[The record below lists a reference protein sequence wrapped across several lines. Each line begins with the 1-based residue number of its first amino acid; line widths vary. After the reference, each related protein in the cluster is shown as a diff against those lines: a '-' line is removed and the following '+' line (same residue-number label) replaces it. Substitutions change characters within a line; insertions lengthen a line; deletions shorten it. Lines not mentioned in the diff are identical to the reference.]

1 MGLICQW
8 VGLVRDRIEFH
19 RKVIILVTDGGDSGI
34 CQPISIVLWSFLHVG
49 QETLD
54 QFSVSARVRG
64 EKLRCVHDFMSL
76 FLKFNRPELEGFS
89 RAASIKVLRLTKW
102 VC

>member
-8 VGLVRDRIEFH
+8 VGLVRNRIEFH

-76 FLKFNRPELEGFS
+76 FFNLIDLNLRDFQGLRALKFY
-89 RAASIKVLRLTKW
+89 A
-102 VC
+102 